1 MTEQHT
7 KNIRRKKDVRACR
20 PKENTPKYANT
31 NESRS
36 IVWNV
41 VMQSEPQKPATNH
54 RTPEKPQTASAHRKS
69 QNRSGSTEKTIQP
82 FIKNIQKTRKR
93 DTRKN
98 TVFYNNKQF
107 RRRKKGGAALNSSRE
122 LAYLSTV
129 SDVRELNCRV
139 RNGSGWNLS
148 AMAAESPKPSSRFE
162 RE

>member
-1 MTEQHT
+1 MTCAHADQ
-7 KNIRRKKDVRACR
+7 RKTHQNTLTRTNRAASFGTLSC
-20 PKENTPKYANT
+20 
-31 NESRS
+31 SL
-36 IVWNV
+36 
-41 VMQSEPQKPATNH
+41 NH
-54 RTPEKPQTASAHRKS
+54 RNRQNHPQNTGKTTNSLRSPEITKH
-69 QNRSGSTEKTIQP
+69 RSGSTEKTIQP
-82 FIKNIQKTRKR
+82 IIKNIQKTRR
-93 DTRKN
+93 HDTRKN